1 MILERA
7 KGHVDDVDFQKVA
20 NGLWKDKYL
29 ISFVFLLIVGITGY
43 QSFKSPN
50 LFQSRMVLFTK
61 GDAPAN
67 SALGGLKGVLG
78 LGGNSGQD
86 FEKVA
91 AILDSDDFLLGFIK
105 KEELLKQIF
114 SSSWDA
120 SSKSWK
126 LEKEQKPPTLL
137 DGVVAFR
144 KNAFAWSLID
154 GKPLLEFS
162 VIDTDP
168 IKAHEILEKFQNY
181 FLETLDDGKIKSSKR
196 KQQFYKQKMREA
208 NDFELRMGLQK
219 LLVRE
224 IEESLIIGQE
234 RFQVIDTPKIPEK
247 KIGPNRKLS
256 LVIGAVAGLILGFS
270 LSLIKLF
277 FAIYLKKQK

>member
-1 MILERA
+1 MLKQTKE
-7 KGHVDDVDFQKVA
+7 HVEDVDFQEILK
-20 NGLWKDKYL
+20 GLWKDKYL
-29 ISFVFLLIVGITGY
+29 IALVFISVVTFAGY
-43 QSFKSPN
+43 KAFNSPN

-61 GDAPAN
+61 GDAPSN

-78 LGGNSGQD
+78 IGGSSGQD
-86 FEKVA
+86 FERVA
-91 AILDSDDFLLGFIK
+91 AILNSDDFLLGFIQ
-105 KEELLKQIF
+105 KEELLKEIF
-114 SSSWDA
+114 SSSWD
-120 SSKSWK
+120 STSGVWK
-126 LEKEQKPPTLL
+126 LEEGQEPPTLL
-137 DGVVAFR
+137 DGVEAFR

-168 IKAHEILEKFQNY
+168 LKAYEILKKFQDY

-196 KQQFYKQKMREA
+196 RQNFYKQKMKEA
-208 NDFELRMGLQK
+208 GDFELRMGLQK

-234 RFQVIDTPKIPEK
+234 RFQVIDTPKIPER

-256 LVIGAVAGLILGFS
+256 LVIGGVVGLILGFA
-270 LSLIKLF
+270 LSLVKLF
-277 FAIYLKKQK
+277 FVFYLKNKK